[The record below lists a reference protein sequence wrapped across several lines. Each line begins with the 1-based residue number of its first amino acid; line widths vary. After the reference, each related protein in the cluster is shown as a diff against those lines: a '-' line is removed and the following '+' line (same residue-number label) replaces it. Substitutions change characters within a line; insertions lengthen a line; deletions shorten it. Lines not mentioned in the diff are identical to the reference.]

1 MARAPRISRTTRWLL
16 TVGILAILLIT
27 AYVMYDRQQKEQDQL
42 KDNIAQAQLQLAAYK
57 PQDPTQKEELEAR
70 LEKAN
75 SRLPGIAALQDE
87 FRDYTE
93 SIEINETLFEAAED
107 ANVTITGITCSLP
120 GGEEVRGFTF
130 RVFSLSVTAEGEVP
144 PQLINFSIK
153 VSEAFST
160 ASIGSVGMSIHRPA
174 EDGSITGKS
183 TMDLNLMVYVY
194 E

>member
-27 AYVMYDRQQKEQDQL
+27 AGVMYNRHQAEQDQL
-42 KDNIAQAQLQLAAYK
+42 KDNIAQAQLQLTAYK
-57 PQDPTQKEELEAR
+57 APDPTEKAELEAR

-75 SRLPGIAALQDE
+75 SRLAGITQLQGE
-87 FRDYTE
+87 FRGYTE
-93 SIEINETLFEAAED
+93 SIEINEALFEAAED
-107 ANVTITGITCSLP
+107 ANVTITGITCSMP
-120 GGEEVRGFTF
+120 AEEEIRGFTF
-130 RVFSLSVTAEGEVP
+130 RVLSLSITAEGAVP

-160 ASIGSVGMSIHRPA
+160 ASIESVGMDIPRPA

-183 TMDLNLMVYVY
+183 TINLNLKIYSH